1 MAVRAWSWGR
11 LSAGLESTPGH
22 WLGKRGQTAKE
33 KHSMKK
39 SIILVFA
46 AGTLFLAGCCTT
58 HHSHASKW
66 EYQKVWDF
74 KTVQTLSAEGWT
86 LDGFH
91 SFDTS
96 DSGTY
101 YILKRRA
108 Q

>member
-1 MAVRAWSWGR
+1 
-11 LSAGLESTPGH
+11 
-22 WLGKRGQTAKE
+22 
-33 KHSMKK
+33 MKK
-39 SIILVFA
+39 SIALVIA

-58 HHSHASKW
+58 HRTVRW
-66 EYQKVWDF
+66 EYQRVWDF
-74 KTVQTLSAEGWT
+74 KAVQKLSAEGWT

-91 SFDTS
+91 SFDPG

>member
-1 MAVRAWSWGR
+1 
-11 LSAGLESTPGH
+11 
-22 WLGKRGQTAKE
+22 
-33 KHSMKK
+33 MKK
-39 SIILVFA
+39 HIALGLVA
-46 AGTLFLAGCCTT
+46 STLFLAGCCTT
-58 HHSHASKW
+58 HHASKW

-74 KTVQTLSAEGWT
+74 KTVQKLSTEGWT

-91 SFDTS
+91 SFDPG